1 MNTVASK
8 TNRKQIIEVTVSFA
22 QHDSKVVYG
31 IRLQQGD
38 RSKVITGVTE
48 TAPVKSAIA
57 SLKGALLKTENVHL
71 NIRHNSTKLH
81 DWMYHQS
88 NAFQT
93 LSNLLGGVSVFGKL
107 DKVDDEL
114 VQQAIAAATPAP
126 RKRTR
131 RVKATA
137 IAAV

>member
-22 QHDSKVVYG
+22 QHESKVVYG

-38 RSKVITGVTE
+38 RSKVITGATE

-81 DWMYHQS
+81 DWMYHQAG
-88 NAFQT
+88 AFQT

-107 DKVDDEL
+107 DKVDNEL
-114 VQQAIAAATPAP
+114 VQQAIAAVTPAP

-137 IAAV
+137 TAAA

>member
-22 QHDSKVVYG
+22 QHESKVVYG

-93 LSNLLGGVSVFGKL
+93 ISNLLGGVSVFGKL

-114 VQQAIAAATPAP
+114 VAQAIAAATPAP
-126 RKRTR
+126 RRRTR

-137 IAAV
+137 IAAA